1 MVVTA
6 LKTHNLTVF
15 RGFENKKARNERKSE
30 EIKD

>member
-6 LKTHNLTVF
+6 LKTHNFTVF
-15 RGFENKKARNERKSE
+15 SDFENEKARNEWKSE